1 MFYMVNFSTIILS
14 SEVSGP
20 GGLFDINGTLPLV
33 AAQFVFLM
41 IVLNIILFNPLLTIM
56 EEREDYILTNLGKAA
71 ALITEA
77 NQLTKQYE
85 DELANIRKQ
94 AQLEI
99 TDSQKIHK
107 EILDLEIDISQK
119 SIDKLLNI
127 IVTDFE
133 EKRTSAL
140 SNLDDSIQS
149 LCDDVNKKLL
159 I

>member
-1 MFYMVNFSTIILS
+1 M
-14 SEVSGP
+14 
-20 GGLFDINGTLPLV
+20 
-33 AAQFVFLM
+33 
-41 IVLNIILFNPLLTIM
+41 
-56 EEREDYILTNLGKAA
+56 
-71 ALITEA
+71 
-77 NQLTKQYE
+77 
-85 DELANIRKQ
+85 
-94 AQLEI
+94 
-99 TDSQKIHK
+99 
-107 EILDLEIDISQK
+107 